1 MPARYVVAP
10 DGTIEYA
17 DISVDYTRRG
27 DPSELI
33 SVLAHLAAH

>member
-1 MPARYVVAP
+1 MPAWYVVAP
-10 DGTIEYA
+10 SGTIEYA

-33 SVLAHLAAH
+33 PVLARLAAH

>member
-1 MPARYVVAP
+1 MSARYVVAP
-10 DGTIEYA
+10 GRTIQYA
-17 DISVDYTRRG
+17 DIRVGYARRG